1 MTWSM
6 ARSKTSLALIIAS
19 VVAFAITAAASCSPF
34 NAGTTPA
41 PVDGSTPSDPTD
53 ASTSGDAAQTSDGS
67 VVDGATSTCPNG
79 APPLVDIIDSFQ
91 GPNPPY
97 DAVTEVSGALS
108 ISTSTSGAPSV
119 LGTAVPPATT
129 NGGARAFIK
138 HWWPVTVPP
147 TSISVE
153 FDMVATYTKMKLY
166 AEGGCRIQLSGAS
179 TEKST
184 MTLIFGEGSLQLG
197 GHHDNGSDNNWRGM
211 PDLSNPFAAT
221 SRHVRMNVAVG
232 TKASAAS
239 IAIGNTDQA
248 TGTFNTSFD
257 ITTVEVG
264 CGIIYTDHSDQ
275 GMLSIEAS
283 NVHVVVCN

>member
-1 MTWSM
+1 MTWST
-6 ARSKTSLALIIAS
+6 ARSKTSLTLVITS
-19 VVAFAITAAASCSPF
+19 LTAFAIAAAASCSPF
-34 NAGTTPA
+34 AAGTTPA
-41 PVDGSTPSDPTD
+41 LVDGSTPSDPTD
-53 ASTSGDAAQTSDGS
+53 AMTSGDTTQTSDGS
-67 VVDGATSTCPNG
+67 GVDGATSACPNG

-119 LGTAVPPATT
+119 LGTAVPPSTT
-129 NGGARAFIK
+129 SGGARAFIK
-138 HWWPVTVPP
+138 HWWPVSTPP
-147 TSISVE
+147 TSIRVE
-153 FDMVATYTKMKLY
+153 LDMVATYTKMKVY
-166 AEGGCRIQLSGAS
+166 AEGGCRIQLTGTS

-211 PDLSNPFAAT
+211 PDLGPPFATT
-221 SRHVRMNVAVG
+221 SRHVRMNVAIG

-239 IAIGNTDQA
+239 VAIDNASPA
-248 TGTFNTSFD
+248 TGSFNTSFD

-275 GMLSIEAS
+275 GTLSIEAS
-283 NVHVVVCN
+283 NVHVVMCN